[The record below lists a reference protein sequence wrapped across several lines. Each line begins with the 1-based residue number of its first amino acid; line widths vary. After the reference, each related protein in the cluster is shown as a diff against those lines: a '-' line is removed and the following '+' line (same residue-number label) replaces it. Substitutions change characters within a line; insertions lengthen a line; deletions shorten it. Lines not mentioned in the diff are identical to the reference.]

1 MMITSTDIVVV
12 GAPWRELTFVE
23 LQTDNG
29 LRGQASPPASSK
41 RSTTTASVSTINIGC
56 TPSTK

>member
-1 MMITSTDIVVV
+1 MVSVLGARVV
-12 GAPWRELTFVE
+12 G
-23 LQTDNG
+23 G
-29 LRGQASPPASSK
+29 LEPYAHDGQHNSPASSE